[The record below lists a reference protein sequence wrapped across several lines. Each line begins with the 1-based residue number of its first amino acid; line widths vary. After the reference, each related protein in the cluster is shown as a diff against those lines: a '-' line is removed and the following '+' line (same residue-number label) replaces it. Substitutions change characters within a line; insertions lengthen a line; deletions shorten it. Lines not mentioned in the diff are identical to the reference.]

1 VSAARN
7 KSRSSPRL
15 RRRCKIALSEAQ
27 GKAGASAAAAFTVDV
42 SAGGFCAELMRVP
55 PPGTQ
60 VTGSIAIGGQEY
72 PFSGRIA
79 WTRASAPHMNL
90 RGRIGVTFSEIADEF
105 KKKLT

>member
-1 VSAARN
+1 V
-7 KSRSSPRL
+7 K
-15 RRRCKIALSEAQ
+15 E
-27 GKAGASAAAAFTVDV
+27 
-42 SAGGFCAELMRVP
+42 
-55 PPGTQ
+55 
-60 VTGSIAIGGQEY
+60 SIAIGGHEY